1 MSADYA
7 FREVISTGDRQT
19 IGSVLVNYGKRI
31 DASVM
36 MLIGLDHRVLGDT
49 LGVSVDDTFPFP
61 NLIAQA
67 EQNQQSSATVLIR
80 GQLYQLVVV
89 PVLAPLP
96 VAWVAIGFAVN
107 DARAQDF
114 KRLTQLQVSFP
125 EPSEWRGVAAPGN
138 DLDGY

>member
-1 MSADYA
+1 M
-7 FREVISTGDRQT
+7 
-19 IGSVLVNYGKRI
+19 
-31 DASVM
+31 
-36 MLIGLDHRVLGDT
+36 
-49 LGVSVDDTFPFP
+49 FPFP

-125 EPSEWRGVAAPGN
+125 EPSEWRGWRLQGTTLTDAERLTLLDDVAA
-138 DLDGY
+138 DRYAAVTTKATRCTAAIRSLAS